1 MDKINKVKKNILK
14 NSKVSNRSHTK
25 YKIFLFLQLLN
36 YEMYFIIFIISDKRI
51 V

>member
-1 MDKINKVKKNILK
+1 MKKINKVKKNILK

-25 YKIFLFLQLLN
+25 YKLFLQLLN
-36 YEMYFIIFIISDKRI
+36 YEMYFIIFIIPDKRI